1 MSQKP
6 WYHEGLPFTCTQ
18 CGDCCSGAPGYVW
31 VVQEE
36 IDGLAAKLGHTSD
49 EFERLFVRKV
59 GIRRSLKEYPDGD
72 CLLLDPDT
80 RKCTA
85 YEARPRQCKTW
96 PFWDSNL
103 KTPETWARTCEV
115 CPGSGQGKIHKLE
128 AIEANR
134 TQVKV

>member
-85 YEARPRQCKTW
+85 YEARPA
-96 PFWDSNL
+96 S
-103 KTPETWARTCEV
+103 AR
-115 CPGSGQGKIHKLE
+115 PGRSGTAISRLRKPGRGLRSLPGKSL
-128 AIEANR
+128 R
-134 TQVKV
+134 